1 MSQDATERTKLGP
14 GFDILDIS
22 GTPTTVY
29 RSEEE
34 MEDTATSSVKLVGE
48 TIPELD
54 ASSLG
59 LSPQNPI
66 TADSLRSVTGART
79 SETRS
84 SSDAEAQHTARDTAG
99 ERVYDPAA
107 GGSHV
112 PPADVSHQA
121 GTMASTFKQ
130 PKSPELRDEL
140 QQMRTKI
147 TGAEKNANAAQRI
160 VDSAEQRA
168 DSAQRRA
175 DAAEQRA
182 VAAQDIADTAKQKQ
196 VLVEEELRNAS
207 SAFRQEKED
216 RARDSAAAQLRIDA
230 LQKEL
235 NEANVRINAHG
246 TVVQDVVGLGS
257 ELRIAQHKMTAQSA
271 EMRQLGTLTDEMI
284 EQVGDLTDAFHQI
297 DDERQRANVTVNPV
311 KSTSVHVQGTTSHVK
326 EPAGNVQTAPDENVI
341 DLVSQGT
348 DGGSEHGEEQKE
360 DGHNWLS
367 GKPWS
372 VRGRMNTLA
381 SNTAAADSST
391 ILMTSATLSTGIAA
405 APQATSSQDAMRTG
419 SMNHP
424 PMIHEAP
431 QSTRRVIVSN
441 PPQLP
446 SGIQRAIERIVQA
459 HMERVGIHAGSPMEY
474 NRGETATVSTAR
486 NITNPGPE
494 NSQFSFPQM
503 GESVA
508 PPQGQQVFATAQWRP
523 KEPPAYTGNASDDV
537 YLWTSLVRQYF
548 VFMCRTARQEVAFA
562 ATLLRG
568 AAHEWYLGYE
578 RRNGGRPPQD
588 WPTMRQAILDRFG
601 SNIRAQEAH
610 AKLLTLSQGKRS
622 VRDYTSEFET
632 LLGRL
637 STRDETTWKNMYIW
651 GLQPHLAEAVA
662 LKYPTT
668 IAQAAGHAEE
678 IELAKKASQRPNL
691 GNQGACPTGN
701 FRGQGGSHVV
711 PRTFAQGRRRGNAG
725 TSQRGGGRDVGGRR
739 GGGWSRG
746 RQGGFV
752 TSTSRS
758 GTQCYNCGQY
768 GHYASQC
775 PRNAST
781 SGTSSIAPS
790 VNQRST
796 FTQNRGNRNGRGGNR
811 RGGGNRRT
819 QFSGLSVVY
828 DAEGNEYPIDEDG
841 NIVLDFIEEEEAATL
856 QQNTEKSG
864 N

>member
-66 TADSLRSVTGART
+66 TADSLRNVTGART

-130 PKSPELRDEL
+130 PKS
-140 QQMRTKI
+140 
-147 TGAEKNANAAQRI
+147 
-160 VDSAEQRA
+160 
-168 DSAQRRA
+168 
-175 DAAEQRA
+175 
-182 VAAQDIADTAKQKQ
+182 
-196 VLVEEELRNAS
+196 
-207 SAFRQEKED
+207 
-216 RARDSAAAQLRIDA
+216 
-230 LQKEL
+230 
-235 NEANVRINAHG
+235 
-246 TVVQDVVGLGS
+246 S

-446 SGIQRAIERIVQA
+446 SGIQRAVERIVQA

-508 PPQGQQVFATAQWRP
+508 PPQGQKVFATAQWRP

-548 VFMCRTARQEVAFA
+548 VFMCGTARQEVAFA

-701 FRGQGGSHVV
+701 FSGQGGSHVV

-746 RQGGFV
+746 RQGGSV

-796 FTQNRGNRNGRGGNR
+796 FTQNRRNRNGRGGNR